1 MSDGYEMMDTNAAAK
16 ELGVTANHLRQMVF
30 KKKIIVA
37 GKKGRKSMF
46 LRGDVE
52 SLKQIRKEDNLKTMD
67 APIAVSQAD
76 HPLDD

>member
-1 MSDGYEMMDTNAAAK
+1 VSDGYEMIDTKSAAQ

-30 KKKIIVA
+30 KKKINVA
-37 GKKGRKSMF
+37 GKKGRKSLF

-52 SLKQIRKEDNLKTMD
+52 SLKQLRTHDNLKTMES
-67 APIAVSQAD
+67 PIAVSQAD